1 MTTHY
6 PTDEYIKQRLAEL
19 SQIINAESSNNT
31 EAIKEYN
38 ALVDLLIGN
47 KSRWKYLWKDP
58 KWAEWKSKHHSQVM
72 KGLWDTVWVH
82 RRTKPTEE
90 EQIPLEESLPIED
103 YTEMVDEDGFSSLVP
118 REEILGRLLE
128 GWLLECDEI
137 VLSFGEDIKRID
149 LSEERLLGCDE
160 VKDLMEKG
168 WALN

>member
-1 MTTHY
+1 MSSTHY

-19 SQIINAESSNNT
+19 ASLINADGKNNA

-72 KGLWDTVWVH
+72 KELWDTVWVH
-82 RRTKPTEE
+82 KRRVKPEVEE
-90 EQIPLEESLPIED
+90 PLLLEED
-103 YTEMVDEDGFSSLVP
+103 CTEMVDEDGFSSLV
-118 REEILGRLLE
+118 RKEDILGRLGE
-128 GWLLECDEI
+128 GWLLECDEV
-137 VLSFGEDIKRID
+137 VLSLGEDSKRID
-149 LSEERLLGCDE
+149 LSDERLLGCDE

-168 WALN
+168 WAIN